1 MKIAYLTPLNPVRSG
16 ISDFAEQ
23 LLPYLSKQIPLEIFS
38 PVEPE
43 DKTLCQTAPCHLLSE
58 LESDAVCD
66 GYDALLCQIGNHYGH
81 HSGIVKQFQKRS
93 GFLELHDFSLHN
105 YVAQMTYARGDVEG
119 YRAMAEYN
127 HGTDGLELADRF
139 LSGEAK
145 APWEEHALEMTMN
158 RFLVDYAKGVI
169 VHSDMAKQMIKGIN
183 PKMPVINIP
192 LHTPYITK
200 DAAKEK
206 KDAREVLH
214 LSETTMVF
222 GSFGF
227 ATRAK
232 RIEQILEA
240 LALYR
245 NENQDFHYYI
255 VGKVEGLDMDEIL
268 GRLQLENYVTV
279 TGFVDME
286 EFQTYM
292 AACDLCLNLRYPT
305 HGESSA
311 SLHQMLGLGKPVLVT
326 AIGSFDEYSD
336 DFVIK
341 ISHDEDEIQ
350 EILQVLCKFT
360 EQRELLDVCGEK
372 ALEFAH
378 TNCDIEI
385 NAERY
390 AEFMRRVLSGTWQDD
405 DPVDLLLDQLIEI
418 DAAGEQMFCHLEQIG
433 VLNAAVGQKKE
444 TL

>member
-1 MKIAYLTPLNPVRSG
+1 MKIAYLTPLNPMRSG

-23 LLPYLSKQIPLEIFS
+23 LLPYLCKQIWTEIFS
-38 PVEPE
+38 PVTPNNE
-43 DKTLCQTAPCHLLSE
+43 KLCAVAPCHLIKE
-58 LESDAVCD
+58 LENNAMR
-66 GYDALLCQIGNHYGH
+66 GEYDVLLCQIGNHYGH
-81 HSGIVKQFQKRS
+81 HHEIVNMFRKYS

-105 YVAQMTYARGDVEG
+105 YVAQMTYARGDIEG
-119 YRAMAEYN
+119 YRALAEYN
-127 HGTDGLELADRF
+127 HGEEGLRIVDKF
-139 LSGEAK
+139 LEEHGEY
-145 APWEEHALEMTMN
+145 PWEEHALEMTMN

-255 VGKVEGLDMDEIL
+255 VGKVEGLDTDEIL